1 MYSRQRQIVF
11 EHCIDLVWAK
21 CEVMLNGTY
30 THHYGHQH
38 RSEKTNVLSQTSHQK
53 CIKHTTEGLRQY
65 PVVLRD
71 ANKSY

>member
-38 RSEKTNVLSQTSHQK
+38 RSETLTS
-53 CIKHTTEGLRQY
+53 ITWTE
-65 PVVLRD
+65 D
-71 ANKSY
+71 AMFQN